1 MKKGFYILYIDLRIS
16 VFIVYLVK
24 IIVMILWLD
33 DKINW
38 NLKILLINIDM
49 NIKIKWYKK

>member
-24 IIVMILWLD
+24 IIVMILCLD